1 MNGAVLL
8 IGSFAYFLIGYF
20 LYGGMLK
27 RRFGVDNSQ
36 KTPAVTLRD
45 DVDFC
50 PTNPMV
56 LFGHHFA
63 SIAGAGPIVGP
74 VLAALLGW
82 LPALLWILIGC
93 VFIGAMHDFAALF
106 LSIRNQGRSIAFVIQ
121 KEIGYWGRQ
130 LFLFF
135 CLAALV
141 LVVTVFTTMVADGFL
156 ANPAVASS
164 SIAFILMAPIFGII
178 TNRRV
183 LGLLEGSLVFV
194 PLLFFFVWFGTVI
207 PFDLTQYTGSAAT
220 ARTIWIW
227 VLLYY
232 AFIASTLPVWIL
244 LQPRDYLNSY
254 LLYVMML
261 LGIVAIVGVHPSI
274 QLAPIDLSK
283 VSAVPNLFPLLFV
296 TIACGA
302 CSGFHALV
310 ASGTTSKQIAKEN
323 HSLPIAYGGMLL
335 EGLLAVIALISVAY
349 LGTDQLRSLLTGPEK
364 VPAQIA
370 FAKGLAHFAA
380 GIGISETLAFNFFSL
395 AISAFILTSLDT
407 ATRLARFVW
416 QELVLPQKET
426 PVQEKAPV
434 AQTVLSNRWTATII
448 IIALSALLCFSGAGA
463 QVWPVFGAANQLLAA
478 LTLLCVTL
486 WLIRK
491 KYPYLFALLPCF
503 FMMIISI
510 WALVCLIMQNAGKSI
525 ALVSISVLLLLL
537 ALILVILGIKHLCT
551 KRS

>member
-8 IGSFAYFLIGYF
+8 IGSFAYFLIAYF

-27 RRFGVDNSQ
+27 RRFGVDNSV
-36 KTPAVTLRD
+36 KTPAETLRD

-74 VLAALLGW
+74 VMAALLGW

-130 LFLFF
+130 LFLCF

-164 SIAFILMAPIFGII
+164 SIAFIVMAPLFGII
-178 TNRRV
+178 INRRV

-194 PLLFFFVWFGTVI
+194 PLLFFFVWFGTII
-207 PFDLTQYTGSAAT
+207 PFDLAEFTGSVPL
-220 ARTIWIW
+220 ARNIWIC

-254 LLYVMML
+254 LLYVMII
-261 LGIVAIVGVHPSI
+261 LGIAGIVGVHPSI
-274 QLAPIDLSK
+274 QLAPVDLSK
-283 VSAVPNLFPLLFV
+283 SPTVPNLFPLLFV

-310 ASGTTSKQIAKEN
+310 ASGTTSKQIAKEK

-349 LGTDQLRSLLTGPEK
+349 LGTDQLRALLTGDAK

-370 FAKGLAHFAA
+370 FAKGLAHFAT

-426 PVQEKAPV
+426 PKAKPSV
-434 AQTVLSNRWTATII
+434 TQMVLSNRGTATIVV
-448 IIALSALLCFSGAGA
+448 IALSALLCFSGEGA

-503 FMMIISI
+503 FMMLISI
-510 WALVCLIMQNAGKSI
+510 WALVCLIIQNAQKHND
-525 ALVSISVLLLLL
+525 LVVISVILLLL
-537 ALILVILGIKHLCT
+537 AVVLVILGVKHLCT